1 VLEPLKYVPPV
12 VNVSPVILTPFT
24 NKLPPEIVSPVMV
37 SIVAE
42 YSEPLSKLIVK
53 VFASS

>member
-1 VLEPLKYVPPV
+1 V
-12 VNVSPVILTPFT
+12 VNVSPVIVTPFT
-24 NKLPPEIVSPVMV
+24 IKSPPEIVSPVMV

-42 YSEPLSKLIVK
+42 YSEPLSKPIVK